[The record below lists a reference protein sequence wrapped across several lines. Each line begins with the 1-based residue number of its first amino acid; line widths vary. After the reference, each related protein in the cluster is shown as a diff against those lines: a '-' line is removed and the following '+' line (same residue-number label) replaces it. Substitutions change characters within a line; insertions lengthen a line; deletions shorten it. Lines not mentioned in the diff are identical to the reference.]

1 MKRTQRILRNARQC
15 AGWASVN
22 LAASGCAGAWAARV
36 GQSDAS
42 GGMVLLVVA
51 LAVLVIALRQGGEAL
66 RLLRLVEAER
76 YWDRVR
82 EIRPRL

>member
-1 MKRTQRILRNARQC
+1 
-15 AGWASVN
+15 
-22 LAASGCAGAWAARV
+22 
-36 GQSDAS
+36 
-42 GGMVLLVVA
+42 MVLLVAA

-66 RLLRLVEAER
+66 RLLRLVETER